1 MTIPEQLLDILHR
14 LIHSSAAQELE
25 KNALHNAVD
34 ALGKVNTPVKE
45 EKKSA

>member
-34 ALGKVNTPVKE
+34 ALGKVNAPATPAKE
-45 EKKSA
+45 GK